1 MSLRFSIIPVT
12 SYQQN
17 CTLLI
22 CNKSNKAA
30 IVDPGGEIDVI
41 LKTIDQENAVL
52 EKILVTHAHLDHIGA
67 VAELASML
75 SIPIEGPQQEDKFWI
90 DLIPQQIETF
100 GFPHSEAF
108 TPNRWL
114 NDGNTVSVG
123 EQKLQVIHCPGHTPG
138 HIVFVH
144 KESKLAI
151 VGDVLFN
158 GSIGRT
164 DFPRGNHATLI
175 HSIKDKLWPL
185 GKEIKFIPGHGP
197 MSSFGEEMKTNPY
210 VKVTRNK

>member
-108 TPNRWL
+108 TPTRWL
-114 NDGNTVSVG
+114 NDGNTVNFRLFTA
-123 EQKLQVIHCPGHTPG
+123 Q
-138 HIVFVH
+138 
-144 KESKLAI
+144 AI
-151 VGDVLFN
+151 LLGISFS
-158 GSIGRT
+158 SIRNLNWLSWATFFLT
-164 DFPRGNHATLI
+164 DLLVELI
-175 HSIKDKLWPL
+175 FQ
-185 GKEIKFIPGHGP
+185 KEIMQHWSIQSKVSYGH
-197 MSSFGEEMKTNPY
+197 
-210 VKVTRNK
+210 